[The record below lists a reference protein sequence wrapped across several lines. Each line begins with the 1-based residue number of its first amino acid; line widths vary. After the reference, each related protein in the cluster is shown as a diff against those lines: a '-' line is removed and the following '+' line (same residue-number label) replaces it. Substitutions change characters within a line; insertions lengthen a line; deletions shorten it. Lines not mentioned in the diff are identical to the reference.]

1 MTTSRRGGPHR
12 SDGARQAILDA
23 ATELLLEDG
32 YPALTIERIATRAR
46 AGKQTIYRWWRS
58 KSAIL
63 AECVLTGRLP
73 LAGHELPDSG
83 DLVADVQ
90 TWLGA
95 AGADSDAT
103 AIMRGLAAAA
113 AEDTG
118 LRRALYSEL
127 TGPAHR
133 TLTGRLARAQT
144 REPVAQDAIVAEA
157 LLGIMLYRQ
166 LTDVDAPPPTH
177 TQIGALLGLPGD
189 GPGPAEAPA

>member
-1 MTTSRRGGPHR
+1 VN
-12 SDGARQAILDA
+12 D
-23 ATELLLEDG
+23 
-32 YPALTIERIATRAR
+32 
-46 AGKQTIYRWWRS
+46 
-58 KSAIL
+58 SAKL
-63 AECVLTGRLP
+63 ADTG
-73 LAGHELPDSG
+73 
-83 DLVADVQ
+83 
-90 TWLGA
+90 
-95 AGADSDAT
+95 DAT

-144 REPVAQDAIVAEA
+144 REPVEQDAIVAEA